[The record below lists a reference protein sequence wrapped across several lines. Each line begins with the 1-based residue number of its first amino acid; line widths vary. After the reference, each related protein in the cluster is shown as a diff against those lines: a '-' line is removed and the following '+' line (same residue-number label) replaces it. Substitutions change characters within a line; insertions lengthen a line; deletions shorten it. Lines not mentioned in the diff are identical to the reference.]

1 MPYNTNMAS
10 IYGRPSRYLNAN
22 KAISKYGAFAY
33 LLHFTVI
40 IGIVIWRLSIASF
53 SLPAVFAITLVF
65 GPLLLITDSLMRK
78 EESLMYKF
86 RSGIIGEKLI
96 GDELKKLDA
105 NYTVFQDVHVPGK
118 KENIDFV
125 VVGPTGIFAVEVKN
139 HHGKV
144 GFNGDEL
151 TLNDKSLEKDFLR
164 QTMREATSLHNYL
177 ISSGVASAFVT
188 PIIVFSHRF
197 AVVRFGIQPIK
208 NVRVIQYRWL
218 LKMITSD
225 PRSYPD
231 QRVVDV
237 IKSTYSSAL

>member
-1 MPYNTNMAS
+1 MAS
-10 IYGRPSRYLNAN
+10 IYGQPSRYLKAN
-22 KAISKYGAFAY
+22 KTISKYGAFAY
-33 LLHFTVI
+33 LLYFTVI
-40 IGIVIWRLSIASF
+40 IGIIIWRLSIASF
-53 SLPAVFAITLVF
+53 SLPTVFAITLVF

-125 VVGPTGIFAVEVKN
+125 VVGPTGIFAIEVKN

-164 QTMREATSLHNYL
+164 QTMREATSLHDYL
-177 ISSGVASAFVT
+177 VSSGVTNAFVT

-218 LKMITSD
+218 LKMITSE

-231 QRVVDV
+231 QRVIDV

>member
-1 MPYNTNMAS
+1 MATV
-10 IYGRPSRYLNAN
+10 YGQPNRYLNAN
-22 KAISKYGAFAY
+22 KTISKYGALAY
-33 LLHFTVI
+33 LIYFTVI

-53 SLPAVFAITLVF
+53 SLPAVLAISLVF
-65 GPLLLITDSLMRK
+65 GPLLLVTDSLMRK
-78 EESLMYKF
+78 EESLMFKF

-105 NYTVFQDVHVPGK
+105 NYTIFEDVHIPGK

-125 VVGPTGIFAVEVKN
+125 VVGSTGIHAIEVKN
-139 HHGKV
+139 HHGTV

-151 TLNDKSLEKDFLR
+151 TLNQKPFEKDFLR
-164 QTMREATSLHNYL
+164 QAMREATTLHDYL
-177 ISSGVASAFVT
+177 ISSGISNAFVI
-188 PIIVFSHRF
+188 PILVFSHRF

-218 LKMITSD
+218 NKMISSE

-231 QRVVDV
+231 QRVIEL
-237 IKSTYSSAL
+237 IKNTYTQN

>member
-1 MPYNTNMAS
+1 MAT

-22 KAISKYGAFAY
+22 KTISKYGALAY
-33 LLHFTVI
+33 LIYFTI
-40 IGIVIWRLSIASF
+40 ITGIVIWRLSITSF
-53 SLPAVFAITLVF
+53 SLPAVFAITFVF

-105 NYTVFQDVHVPGK
+105 NYTVFQDVHAPGK

-125 VVGPTGIFAVEVKN
+125 VVGPTGIFAIEVKN

-164 QTMREATSLHNYL
+164 QTMREATSLHDYL
-177 ISSGVASAFVT
+177 VSSGVTNTFVT

-218 LKMITSD
+218 LKMITSE
-225 PRSYPD
+225 PRTYPD

>member
-1 MPYNTNMAS
+1 MAI
-10 IYGRPSRYLNAN
+10 IYGHPSRYLNAN
-22 KAISKYGAFAY
+22 KTISKYGAFAY
-33 LLHFTVI
+33 LLYFTVI

-53 SLPAVFAITLVF
+53 SLPAVFAITIVF

-105 NYTVFQDVHVPGK
+105 NYTVFQDLHVPGK

-125 VVGPTGIFAVEVKN
+125 VVGPTGIFAIEVKN

-164 QTMREATSLHNYL
+164 QTMREATSLHDYL
-177 ISSGVASAFVT
+177 VSSSVTNAFVT

-208 NVRVIQYRWL
+208 NVRVVQYRWL
-218 LKMITSD
+218 LKMITSE
-225 PRSYPD
+225 PRTYPD
-231 QRVVDV
+231 QRVVDL

>member
-1 MPYNTNMAS
+1 MAT
-10 IYGRPSRYLNAN
+10 IYGHPSRYLNAN
-22 KAISKYGAFAY
+22 KTISKYGAFAY
-33 LLHFTVI
+33 LLYFTVI
-40 IGIVIWRLSIASF
+40 IGIIIWRLSIASF
-53 SLPAVFAITLVF
+53 SLPAVFAITIVF

-105 NYTVFQDVHVPGK
+105 NYTVFQDVHIPDK

-125 VVGPTGIFAVEVKN
+125 VVGPTGIFAIEVKN

-144 GFNGDEL
+144 GFNGNEL
-151 TLNDKSLEKDFLR
+151 TLNDKSFEKDFLR
-164 QTMREATSLHNYL
+164 QTMREATSLHDYL
-177 ISSGVASAFVT
+177 VSSGVTSAFVT

-218 LKMITSD
+218 LKMITSE

-231 QRVVDV
+231 QRVLDV
-237 IKSTYSSAL
+237 IKSTFSSAL

>member
-1 MPYNTNMAS
+1 MATV
-10 IYGRPSRYLNAN
+10 YGQSSRYLNAN
-22 KAISKYGAFAY
+22 KTISKYGALAY
-33 LLHFTVI
+33 LIYFTVI

-65 GPLLLITDSLMRK
+65 GPLLLVTDSLMRK

-105 NYTVFQDVHVPGK
+105 NYTIFEDVHVPGK

-125 VVGPTGIFAVEVKN
+125 VVGPTGIHAIEVKN
-139 HHGKV
+139 HHGAV

-151 TLNDKSLEKDFLR
+151 TLNQKPFEKDFLR
-164 QTMREATSLHNYL
+164 QAIREATTLHDYL
-177 ISSGVASAFVT
+177 ISSGISNSFVV
-188 PIIVFSHRF
+188 PILVFSHRF

-218 LKMITSD
+218 IKMITSE

-231 QRVVDV
+231 QRVVEL
-237 IKSTYSSAL
+237 IKNTYIQN

>member
-1 MPYNTNMAS
+1 MATV
-10 IYGRPSRYLNAN
+10 YGQPSRYLNAN
-22 KAISKYGAFAY
+22 KTISKYGALAY
-33 LLHFTVI
+33 LIYFTAI

-53 SLPAVFAITLVF
+53 SLPAVLAISLVF
-65 GPLLLITDSLMRK
+65 GPLLLVTDSLMRK

-96 GDELKKLDA
+96 GDELRKLDA
-105 NYTVFQDVHVPGK
+105 SYTVFEDVHVPGK
-118 KENIDFV
+118 KENIDFI
-125 VVGPTGIFAVEVKN
+125 VVGATGIHAIEVKN
-139 HHGKV
+139 HHGRV

-151 TLNDKSLEKDFLR
+151 TLNEKSFEKDFLR
-164 QTMREATSLHNYL
+164 QTMREATSLHDYL
-177 ISSGVASAFVT
+177 VLSGISNVFVV

-218 LKMITSD
+218 NKMITSE

-231 QRVVDV
+231 QRVVDA
-237 IKSTYSSAL
+237 IKSTYMQT

>member
-1 MPYNTNMAS
+1 MGMAN
-10 IYGRPSRYLNAN
+10 IYGHSSRYLNAN
-22 KAISKYGAFAY
+22 KTISKYGAFAY
-33 LLHFTVI
+33 LIYFTLI
-40 IGIVIWRLSIASF
+40 IGIIIWRLSIVSF

-65 GPLLLITDSLMRK
+65 GPLLLVTDSLMRK

-86 RSGIIGEKLI
+86 RSGIVGEKLI
-96 GDELKKLDA
+96 GDELKKLDT
-105 NYTVFQDVHVPGK
+105 NYTVFQDIHVPGK

-125 VVGPTGIFAVEVKN
+125 VVGPTGIHAIEVKN
-139 HHGKV
+139 HHGTV

-151 TLNDKSLEKDFLR
+151 TLNQKSFEKDFLR
-164 QTMREATSLHNYL
+164 QTMREATSLHDYL
-177 ISSGVASAFVT
+177 ESSGIPSAFVT

-197 AVVRFGIQPIK
+197 ASVRFGIQPIK

-231 QRVVDV
+231 ARVIDV
-237 IKSTYSSAL
+237 LKATYTKTI

>member
-1 MPYNTNMAS
+1 MAVN
-10 IYGRPSRYLNAN
+10 YGNPSRYLNAN
-22 KAISKYGAFAY
+22 RTISKYGALAY
-33 LLHFTVI
+33 LIYFIII

-65 GPLLLITDSLMRK
+65 GPLLLVTDSLMRK

-86 RSGIIGEKLI
+86 RSGIVGEKFI

-105 NYTVFQDVHVPGK
+105 SYTVFQDIHVPGK

-125 VVGPTGIFAVEVKN
+125 VVGPTGIHAIEVKN
-139 HHGKV
+139 HHGTV

-151 TLNDKSLEKDFLR
+151 TLNQKSFEKDFLR
-164 QTMREATSLHNYL
+164 QTMREATSLHDYL
-177 ISSGVASAFVT
+177 ISSEISNAFVI

-197 AVVRFGIQPIK
+197 AIVRFGIQPIK
-208 NVRVIQYRWL
+208 NVRVIQHRWL
-218 LKMITSD
+218 IKMITSE

-231 QRVVDV
+231 QRVVDLL
-237 IKSTYSSAL
+237 KATYPSSI

>member
-1 MPYNTNMAS
+1 MAT
-10 IYGRPSRYLNAN
+10 IYGHPSRYLNAN
-22 KAISKYGAFAY
+22 KTISKYGALAY
-33 LLHFTVI
+33 LIYFTII
-40 IGIVIWRLSIASF
+40 IGIIIWRLSIASF

-65 GPLLLITDSLMRK
+65 GPILLITDSLMRK

-96 GDELKKLDA
+96 GDEIKKLDA

-125 VVGPTGIFAVEVKN
+125 VVGPTGIFAIEVKN

-151 TLNDKSLEKDFLR
+151 TLNDKSFEKDFLR
-164 QTMREATSLHNYL
+164 QTMREATSLHDYL
-177 ISSGVASAFVT
+177 VSSGVTNAFVT

-208 NVRVIQYRWL
+208 NVRVVQYRWL
-218 LKMITSD
+218 LKMITSE
-225 PRSYPD
+225 PRTYPD

-237 IKSTYSSAL
+237 IKSTYTSAL

>member
-1 MPYNTNMAS
+1 MAT
-10 IYGRPSRYLNAN
+10 IYGHPSRYLNAN
-22 KAISKYGAFAY
+22 KTISKYGTLAY
-33 LLHFTVI
+33 LIYFTII

-65 GPLLLITDSLMRK
+65 VPLLLVTDSLMRK

-86 RSGIIGEKLI
+86 RSGIVGEKLI

-105 NYTVFQDVHVPGK
+105 NYTVFEDVHVPGK

-125 VVGPTGIFAVEVKN
+125 VVGPTGIHAIEVKN
-139 HHGKV
+139 HHGTV

-151 TLNDKSLEKDFLR
+151 TLNQKSFEKDFLR
-164 QTMREATSLHNYL
+164 QAMREATSLHDHL
-177 ISSGVASAFVT
+177 MGSGITSAFVI

-197 AVVRFGIQPIK
+197 AIVRFGIQPIK

-218 LKMITSD
+218 IKMITSE
-225 PRSYPD
+225 PRSYSD
-231 QRVVDV
+231 QRIVDIV
-237 IKSTYSSAL
+237 KATYTKAI

>member
-1 MPYNTNMAS
+1 MAT
-10 IYGRPSRYLNAN
+10 IYGHPSRYLHAN
-22 KAISKYGAFAY
+22 KTISKYGALAY
-33 LLHFTVI
+33 LIHFTII

-53 SLPAVFAITLVF
+53 SLLVVLAITVVF

-78 EESLMYKF
+78 QESLMYKF
-86 RSGIIGEKLI
+86 RSGIIGEKII

-118 KENIDFV
+118 KENIDYV
-125 VVGPTGIFAVEVKN
+125 VVGPTGIHAIEVKN
-139 HHGKV
+139 HHGAV

-151 TLNDKSLEKDFLR
+151 TLNQKSFEKDFLR
-164 QTMREATSLHNYL
+164 QAMREATSLHDYL
-177 ISSGVASAFVT
+177 ITSGISNAFVT

-197 AVVRFGIQPIK
+197 ASVRFGIQPIK

-231 QRVVDV
+231 QRVVEL
-237 IKSTYSSAL
+237 IKATYIKTV

>member
-1 MPYNTNMAS
+1 MAI
-10 IYGRPSRYLNAN
+10 IYGHPSRYLNAN
-22 KAISKYGAFAY
+22 KTISKYGAFAY
-33 LLHFTVI
+33 LLYFTVI
-40 IGIVIWRLSIASF
+40 IGIVVWRLSIASF

-105 NYTVFQDVHVPGK
+105 NYTVFQDLHVPGK

-125 VVGPTGIFAVEVKN
+125 VVGPTGIFAIEVKN

-164 QTMREATSLHNYL
+164 QTMREATSLHDYL
-177 ISSGVASAFVT
+177 VSSGVSNAFVT

-218 LKMITSD
+218 LKMITSE

-231 QRVVDV
+231 QRVIDV

>member
-1 MPYNTNMAS
+1 
-10 IYGRPSRYLNAN
+10 
-22 KAISKYGAFAY
+22 
-33 LLHFTVI
+33 
-40 IGIVIWRLSIASF
+40 
-53 SLPAVFAITLVF
+53 
-65 GPLLLITDSLMRK
+65 MRK

-105 NYTVFQDVHVPGK
+105 NYTIFEDVRIPGK

-125 VVGPTGIFAVEVKN
+125 VVGPTGIHAIEVKN
-139 HHGKV
+139 HHGTV

-151 TLNDKSLEKDFLR
+151 TLNQKPFEKDFLH
-164 QTMREATSLHNYL
+164 QAMREATTLHDYFITSG
-177 ISSGVASAFVT
+177 ISSAFVI
-188 PIIVFSHRF
+188 PILVFSHRF

-218 LKMITSD
+218 NKMITSE

-231 QRVVDV
+231 QRVIEL
-237 IKSTYSSAL
+237 IKKTYTQN

>member
-1 MPYNTNMAS
+1 MAI
-10 IYGRPSRYLNAN
+10 IYGHPSRYLNAN
-22 KAISKYGAFAY
+22 RTISKYGAFAY

-105 NYTVFQDVHVPGK
+105 NYTVFQDVHVPSK

-125 VVGPTGIFAVEVKN
+125 VMGPTGIFAIEVKN

-164 QTMREATSLHNYL
+164 QTMREATSLHDYL
-177 ISSGVASAFVT
+177 VSSGVTNAFVT

-218 LKMITSD
+218 LKMITSE

-231 QRVVDV
+231 QRVVDL

>member
-1 MPYNTNMAS
+1 MAS
-10 IYGRPSRYLNAN
+10 IYGHPSRYLNAN
-22 KAISKYGAFAY
+22 KTISVYGAFAY
-33 LLHFTVI
+33 LLYFTII

-53 SLPAVFAITLVF
+53 SLPAVFAITIVF
-65 GPLLLITDSLMRK
+65 GPLLLVTDSLMRK

-86 RSGIIGEKLI
+86 RSGILGEKLI

-125 VVGPTGIFAVEVKN
+125 VVGPTGIFAIEVKN

-151 TLNDKSLEKDFLR
+151 TLNDKSFEKDFLR
-164 QTMREATSLHNYL
+164 QTMREATSLHDYL
-177 ISSGVASAFVT
+177 VSSGVINAFVT

-218 LKMITSD
+218 LKMITSE

-237 IKSTYSSAL
+237 LKSIYSSAL

>member
-1 MPYNTNMAS
+1 MAT
-10 IYGRPSRYLNAN
+10 IYGHPSRYLNAN
-22 KAISKYGAFAY
+22 KTISKYGAFAY
-33 LLHFTVI
+33 LLYFTVI

-53 SLPAVFAITLVF
+53 SLPAIFAISLVF
-65 GPLLLITDSLMRK
+65 GPLLLVTDSLMRK

-86 RSGIIGEKLI
+86 RSGIIGETLI

-105 NYTVFQDVHVPGK
+105 NYTVFQDVHVSGK

-125 VVGPTGIFAVEVKN
+125 VVGPTGISAIEVKN

-144 GFNGDEL
+144 GFNGEEL

-164 QTMREATSLHNYL
+164 QTMREATSLHDHL
-177 ISSGVASAFVT
+177 VSSGVANAFVT

-218 LKMITSD
+218 LKMITSE

-231 QRVVDV
+231 QRVIDV
-237 IKSTYSSAL
+237 IKSTYSNAL

>member
-1 MPYNTNMAS
+1 MA
-10 IYGRPSRYLNAN
+10 IVYGHPSRYLNAN
-22 KAISKYGAFAY
+22 KTISKYGAFAY
-33 LLHFTVI
+33 LLYFTVI

-53 SLPAVFAITLVF
+53 SLPAVLAITMVF

-86 RSGIIGEKLI
+86 RSGLIGEKLI
-96 GDELKKLDA
+96 GDELKELDA

-125 VVGPTGIFAVEVKN
+125 VVGPTGIFAIEVKN

-144 GFNGDEL
+144 GFNGHEL
-151 TLNDKSLEKDFLR
+151 TLNDKSFEKDFLR
-164 QTMREATSLHNYL
+164 QTMREATSLHDYL
-177 ISSGVASAFVT
+177 VSSCVTNAFVT

-218 LKMITSD
+218 LKMITSE

-231 QRVVDV
+231 QHVIDV
-237 IKSTYSSAL
+237 IKSIYSSGL